1 MRMAGKAFPLGGRWR
16 GTRRMREKYPKVAP
30 SSVTCG
36 DSFPQRGK
44 PKLPLRPAPQPDK
57 LELLSIFLLIQNAIN
72 NNTNYPHNST
82 CNIKYRDKWTDSF
95 YSIIEINQ
103 NTDY

>member
-1 MRMAGKAFPLGGRWR
+1 MPMMTNAI
-16 GTRRMREKYPKVAP
+16 
-30 SSVTCG
+30 VTFFFTTIT
-36 DSFPQRGK
+36 STH
-44 PKLPLRPAPQPDK
+44 K
-57 LELLSIFLLIQNAIN
+57 LELSSIFLLIQNAIN

>member
-1 MRMAGKAFPLGGRWR
+1 MGK
-16 GTRRMREKYPKVAP
+16 YN
-30 SSVTCG
+30 
-36 DSFPQRGK
+36 
-44 PKLPLRPAPQPDK
+44 K